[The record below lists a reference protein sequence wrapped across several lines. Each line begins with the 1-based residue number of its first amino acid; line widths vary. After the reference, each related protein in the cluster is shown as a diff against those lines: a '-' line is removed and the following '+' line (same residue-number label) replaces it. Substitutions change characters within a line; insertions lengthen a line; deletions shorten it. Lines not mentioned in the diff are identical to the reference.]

1 MSELI
6 IEILEIDNIEKH
18 PQADRL
24 DIVNIKGWQC
34 VVQRGLF
41 NKNDLILYIPID
53 SVLPE
58 ELESKIFGKDSKIK
72 LHKHRVQTIKLR
84 GIISQG
90 IVIKPEIIGLFFY
103 KKGKN
108 YAKELKIEKYEPLE
122 ELPNVY
128 GICNKIKKMYI
139 NNNFK
144 KYTDIKNI
152 KNYPQV
158 FEDGKQVYISEKIH
172 GCLKSRT
179 NIMLI
184 NGDRKDIGS
193 IVREKYEG
201 YVLGMDEEG
210 NLVPS
215 KILNWFNNGIEKE
228 WLKIKISS
236 KKHGNYYKIIEAT
249 ENHKF
254 YNIDKQIYIEA
265 SKLKKGDRVYLL
277 NSDFEI
283 TYQQEQV
290 LIGKML
296 GDGSY
301 DRRHRHISFGQKKE
315 HEEYLNYI
323 NFINLGKNKE
333 LQLIESSVIEIS
345 KFIESNIKYDIETET
360 HNFFA
365 NGILVHNSS
374 FRCGWVL
381 NEANTIWKKVKKF
394 FGLLPKWGF
403 IVGSRNVQLTYG
415 NKDKTF
421 YKENV
426 YTKTAE
432 VLDLKSKLKFGEV
445 LYGEVV
451 GCFHYNTPILL
462 STGKN
467 EKIGLLYNKFK
478 NGEDIFVN
486 SYNFEKEKTELKK
499 VVGFTKNKAKKED
512 WITFEYKRRKRGGRA
527 CHIVTTKNHLF
538 FTKYFKE
545 IEADKLQIG
554 DTIYL
559 PSNKTLSFTQEQ
571 MILGSILGDASF
583 SNNIYLVAHSEKQ
596 IEYLK
601 FKQAILENFTIREFE
616 TISGHGSKML
626 GFSTCSLYDKITYD
640 IKNILYTNNIKEP
653 TKEYLEKLSP
663 IAWAFWYMDDGSL
676 HKTDGKQPISTIS
689 TLGFSKKS
697 VDVIVEYFNIK
708 SIFCFKIPIIQSS
721 NGNKQYK
728 LQFSAEGTKRFQAL
742 IAPYIHKSMSYK
754 LLDCYKNIINSIDL
768 KSIIKQDF
776 GLIETIITSK
786 NSGSFFKDT
795 NCSKYDLEVEG
806 NHNYFANNVLVHNSG
821 IQKGYNYACSPGI
834 TAFYAYDVMIDNKW
848 LDYEDFKNFCEERGI
863 RPVPLLYIGP
873 YSKEVIEEHT
883 KGVSVIDPNGT
894 PIREGCVVKPVIESI
909 SPYVGRKVLKSVSEE
924 FLLLKN
930 GSDFH

>member
-1 MSELI
+1 M
-6 IEILEIDNIEKH
+6 
-18 PQADRL
+18 
-24 DIVNIKGWQC
+24 
-34 VVQRGLF
+34 
-41 NKNDLILYIPID
+41 
-53 SVLPE
+53 
-58 ELESKIFGKDSKIK
+58 
-72 LHKHRVQTIKLR
+72 
-84 GIISQG
+84 
-90 IVIKPEIIGLFFY
+90 
-103 KKGKN
+103 
-108 YAKELKIEKYEPLE
+108 
-122 ELPNVY
+122 
-128 GICNKIKKMYI
+128 
-139 NNNFK
+139 
-144 KYTDIKNI
+144 
-152 KNYPQV
+152 
-158 FEDGKQVYISEKIH
+158 
-172 GCLKSRT
+172 
-179 NIMLI
+179 
-184 NGDRKDIGS
+184 
-193 IVREKYEG
+193 
-201 YVLGMDEEG
+201 
-210 NLVPS
+210 
-215 KILNWFNNGIEKE
+215 
-228 WLKIKISS
+228 
-236 KKHGNYYKIIEAT
+236 
-249 ENHKF
+249 
-254 YNIDKQIYIEA
+254 
-265 SKLKKGDRVYLL
+265 
-277 NSDFEI
+277 
-283 TYQQEQV
+283 
-290 LIGKML
+290 
-296 GDGSY
+296 
-301 DRRHRHISFGQKKE
+301 
-315 HEEYLNYI
+315 
-323 NFINLGKNKE
+323 
-333 LQLIESSVIEIS
+333 
-345 KFIESNIKYDIETET
+345 
-360 HNFFA
+360 
-365 NGILVHNSS
+365 
-374 FRCGWVL
+374 
-381 NEANTIWKKVKKF
+381 
-394 FGLLPKWGF
+394 PKWGF

-689 TLGFSKKS
+689 TLGFSEKS

>member
-1 MSELI
+1 MSTLTVEI
-6 IEILEIDNIEKH
+6 CKIEDVTPH
-18 PQADRL
+18 PNADRL
-24 DIVNIKGWQC
+24 EICKLENLDWNC
-34 VVQRGLF
+34 VIGKDSFTVG
-41 NKNDLILYIPID
+41 DLALYFPID
-53 SVLPE
+53 SILPE
-58 ELESKIFGKDSKIK
+58 KIESLIFGKDAKVK
-72 LHKHRVQTIKLR
+72 LDKHRVRTIKLR
-84 GIISQG
+84 KIISQG
-90 IVIKPEIIGLFFY
+90 LVIKPEVVNIYNYKLGQDFTSELGII
-103 KKGKN
+103 
-108 YAKELKIEKYEPLE
+108 KYEPPD
-122 ELPNVY
+122 ELPNAY
-128 GICNKIKKMYI
+128 GSCNKVKKMYI
-139 NNNFK
+139 NSNFN
-144 KYTDIKNI
+144 KYTDIQNI
-152 KNYPQV
+152 KNHPSV
-158 FEDGKQVYISEKIH
+158 FEDGEEVYISCKLH
-172 GCLKSRT
+172 GT
-179 NIMLI
+179 
-184 NGDRKDIGS
+184 
-193 IVREKYEG
+193 
-201 YVLGMDEEG
+201 
-210 NLVPS
+210 
-215 KILNWFNNGIEKE
+215 
-228 WLKIKISS
+228 
-236 KKHGNYYKIIEAT
+236 
-249 ENHKF
+249 
-254 YNIDKQIYIEA
+254 
-265 SKLKKGDRVYLL
+265 
-277 NSDFEI
+277 
-283 TYQQEQV
+283 
-290 LIGKML
+290 
-296 GDGSY
+296 
-301 DRRHRHISFGQKKE
+301 
-315 HEEYLNYI
+315 
-323 NFINLGKNKE
+323 
-333 LQLIESSVIEIS
+333 
-345 KFIESNIKYDIETET
+345 
-360 HNFFA
+360 
-365 NGILVHNSS
+365 S
-374 FRCGWVL
+374 FRAGWVE
-381 NEANTIWKKVKKF
+381 NEANTYWKKVKKF

-403 IVGSRNVQLTYG
+403 IVGSRNIQLTYG

-689 TLGFSKKS
+689 TLGFSEKS

-873 YSKEVIEEHT
+873 YSKEIVKEYT
-883 KGVSVIDPNGT
+883 KGASTIDSIGT
-894 PIREGCVVKPVIESI
+894 PIREGAVIKPLKERNN
-909 SPYVGRKVLKSVSEE
+909 PYCGRTVLKSINEE
-924 FLLLKN
+924 YLLLKDN
-930 GSDFH
+930 SDFH